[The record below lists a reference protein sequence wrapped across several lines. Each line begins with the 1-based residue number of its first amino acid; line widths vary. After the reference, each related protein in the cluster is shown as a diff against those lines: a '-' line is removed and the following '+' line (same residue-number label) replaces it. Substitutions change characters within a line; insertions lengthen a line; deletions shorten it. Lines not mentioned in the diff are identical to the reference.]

1 MSLVGYESAAGVARN
16 QHGVI
21 SLDQL
26 RDNGVTS
33 KAITSLIHS
42 CLLERIASRTYRY
55 PAVASSWRQ
64 DVMAAVLSAG
74 PEALASHATAATMH
88 GMLDRPLEQI
98 EIVMPRWRRSHQTF
112 AVHESK
118 DLAPDD
124 LVVVD
129 GIPATSPAR
138 TVVDLGASAPW
149 LVEKAL
155 DRGLRLK
162 LMTLNEVSAFV
173 GRVSRRGRAG
183 VGVIRPHVEAR
194 LRWHGLTESDFED
207 LFRQAWGDR
216 VPQPVAQYEIVDRR
230 YGLVCRADFAF
241 PRQKLRIELD
251 SEAFHMDR
259 PTFQK
264 DRRIQNLTELL
275 GWRTFRYTWW
285 DLTGRRWAVVTQ
297 IEAALRSG
305 VDSLPDPG
313 TQRR

>member
-1 MSLVGYESAAGVARN
+1 MGYESAAVVARE
-16 QHGVI
+16 QHGVV

-33 KAITSLIHS
+33 KAITGLIRS
-42 CLLERIASRTYRY
+42 ELLERAASRTYRY

-64 DVMAAVLSAG
+64 EVMIAVLSAG
-74 PEALASHATAATMH
+74 PQALASHATAATLH

-118 DLAPDD
+118 DLTSDD
-124 LVVVD
+124 RVVVD
-129 GIPATSPAR
+129 GIPVTSAAR

-162 LMTLNEVSAFV
+162 LMTLNDVSAFV

-183 VGVIRPHVEAR
+183 VGVIRPHIETR
-194 LRWHGLTESDFED
+194 LRWDGLTESDLED
-207 LFRQAWGDR
+207 LFRQAWDHR
-216 VPQPVAQYEIVDRR
+216 VPQPVAQYEIVDHR
-230 YGLVCRADFAF
+230 YGFVCRADFAF

-285 DLTGRRWAVVTQ
+285 DLTGRQCAVVTQ
-297 IEAALRSG
+297 IESALRSG

-313 TQRR
+313 TRGR